1 MNNDEMKQSLTELI
15 MDNKELIELTEIT
28 NDEIMETV
36 DKHLNEQEYEEMNRL
51 AWQEYYLLENE
62 IEVLKNLTE
71 LNTSLL
77 NEKKRKQKMTSIIIS
92 LNRTV
97 QYDIIENLTNTINN
111 L

>member
-1 MNNDEMKQSLTELI
+1 MKQSLTELI

-36 DKHLNEQEYEEMNRL
+36 DKHLNEQAYEEMNRL

>member
-1 MNNDEMKQSLTELI
+1 MKQSLTELI

-36 DKHLNEQEYEEMNRL
+36 DKHLNEQAYEEMNRL
-51 AWQEYYLLENE
+51 AWHEYYLLENE
-62 IEVLKNLTE
+62 IEVLKDLTE